1 MLGETGDAWLTR
13 LHMQLARELRG
24 QGWSQMNIAAML
36 GTTQSTISR
45 QYQKPIAQLSGSAD
59 ELTVD
64 GWAKEIAGGLL
75 SVGQSEELL
84 RQRFIVEFQF
94 TGNQVLR
101 FDKTLTGLDL
111 EVDQNEHALIRR
123 LEWAIGRLD
132 SRLIMPVLPKVGM
145 NIAACLNSARTADDV
160 AAVPGKIT
168 EVGGELRTHGKPTF
182 GSSKHLAQMLL
193 EVRKSDSTKSA
204 IINIRPPGDFDGT
217 DIDSVQEACNQLDWE
232 LADADRSGLEDSSS
246 VIDVVLDI
254 GDFGWEPS
262 LYVLGTSPLDV
273 VDRCHTLITTLGG
286 MQ

>member
-1 MLGETGDAWLTR
+1 MLGDTGGAWLTR

-145 NIAACLNSARTADDV
+145 NIAACLNSARTTDDV

-217 DIDSVQEACNQLDWE
+217 DIDVVQEACNQLNWE

>member
-1 MLGETGDAWLTR
+1 MLGDTGDAWLSR

-45 QYQKPIAQLSGSAD
+45 QYQKPIAELSGSAD

-111 EVDQNEHALIRR
+111 ESDQNEHALIRR

-132 SRLIMPVLPKVGM
+132 STIIMPVLPKVGM
-145 NIAACLNSARTADDV
+145 NIAACLNSATSSDDV

-168 EVGGELRTHGKPTF
+168 AVAGELRTHGKPAF
-182 GSSKHLAQMLL
+182 GSSNHLADMIL
-193 EVRKSDSTKSA
+193 ETRKSDSTKSA
-204 IINIRPPGDFDGT
+204 IINIRPPGDHEGT
-217 DIDSVQEACNQLDWE
+217 DIDAVQEACNKLSWE
-232 LADADRSGLEDSSS
+232 LADADRSGLENSNSS
-246 VIDVVLDI
+246 IDVILDI

-273 VDRCHTLITTLGG
+273 VDRCQTFIKTLEGLE
-286 MQ
+286 

>member
-1 MLGETGDAWLTR
+1 MLGDTGDAWLTR

-59 ELTVD
+59 ELAVD

-145 NIAACLNSARTADDV
+145 NIAACLNSARTTDDV

-217 DIDSVQEACNQLDWE
+217 DIDVVQEACNQLNWE

>member
-168 EVGGELRTHGKPTF
+168 EVVGELRTHGKPTF

-217 DIDSVQEACNQLDWE
+217 DIDVVQEACNQLNWE

>member
-24 QGWSQMNIAAML
+24 QGWSQMNIASML

-45 QYQKPIAQLSGSAD
+45 QYQKPIAELPGSAD

-64 GWAKEIAGGLL
+64 AWAKEITGGLL

-111 EVDQNEHALIRR
+111 EDDQNEHALIRR
-123 LEWAIGRLD
+123 LEWAIGRLN
-132 SRLIMPVLPKVGM
+132 SRLVIPVIPNVGM
-145 NIAACLNSARTADDV
+145 NIAACLTSANSSEDV

-168 EVGGELRTHGKPTF
+168 AIDGELRTHGKPQF
-182 GSSKHLAQMLL
+182 GSSTHLAEMLL
-193 EVRKSDSTKSA
+193 KARKSDPSKCS
-204 IINIRPPGDFDGT
+204 IINIRPPGDYEGT
-217 DIDSVQEACNQLDWE
+217 DIDAVQDACNQLGWE
-232 LADADRSGLEDSSS
+232 LADADRSGLEDSNSE
-246 VIDVVLDI
+246 IDVILDI

-262 LYVLGTSPLDV
+262 LYILAENPLEV
-273 VDRCHTLITTLGG
+273 VDKCHAIINALAGEN
-286 MQ
+286 

>member
-1 MLGETGDAWLTR
+1 MLGDTGDAWLTR

-45 QYQKPIAQLSGSAD
+45 QYQKTIARLSGSAD

-145 NIAACLNSARTADDV
+145 NIAACLNSASTIDDV

-168 EVGGELRTHGKPTF
+168 EEGGELRTHGKPTF

-193 EVRKSDSTKSA
+193 EARKSDSDKSA
-204 IINIRPPGDFDGT
+204 IINIRPPGDFEGT
-217 DIDSVQEACNQLDWE
+217 DIDMVQEACHQLNWE

-262 LYVLGTSPLDV
+262 LYVLGASPLDV

-286 MQ
+286 LQ

>member
-1 MLGETGDAWLTR
+1 MLGDTGDAWLTR

-45 QYQKPIAQLSGSAD
+45 QYQKTIARLSGSAD

-145 NIAACLNSARTADDV
+145 NIAACLNSASITDDV

-168 EVGGELRTHGKPTF
+168 EVGGELRTHGKPSF

-193 EVRKSDSTKSA
+193 EVRKSDSAKSA
-204 IINIRPPGDFDGT
+204 IINIRPPGDFEGT
-217 DIDSVQEACNQLDWE
+217 DIDMVQEACHQLNWE

>member
-1 MLGETGDAWLTR
+1 MLGDTGDAWLTR

-204 IINIRPPGDFDGT
+204 IINIRPPGDFEGT
-217 DIDSVQEACNQLDWE
+217 DIDVVQEACNQLNWE

-246 VIDVVLDI
+246 VVDVVLDI

-273 VDRCHTLITTLGG
+273 VVRCHTLITTLGG

>member
-1 MLGETGDAWLTR
+1 MLGNTGDAWLNR

-24 QGWSQMNIAAML
+24 QGWSQMNIASML

-45 QYQKPIAQLSGSAD
+45 QYQKPIAELPGSAD

-75 SVGQSEELL
+75 SVGQNDELL

-101 FDKTLTGLDL
+101 FDKTLTGMDL
-111 EVDQNEHALIRR
+111 EIDQNEHALIRR

-145 NIAACLNSARTADDV
+145 NIAACLDSATSIEDV

-168 EVGGELRTHGKPTF
+168 AVENELRTHGKPQF

-193 EVRKSDSTKSA
+193 EARKNDSSKSA
-204 IINIRPPGDFDGT
+204 IINVRPPGDHEGT
-217 DIDSVQEACNQLDWE
+217 DIDAVQEACNRLSWE
-232 LADADRSGLEDSSS
+232 LADADRTGLEDSNSQ
-246 VIDVVLDI
+246 IDVILDI

-262 LYVLGTSPLDV
+262 LYVLGASPLDV
-273 VDRCHTLITTLGG
+273 VDRCHTLIKTLEGLE
-286 MQ
+286 

>member
-1 MLGETGDAWLTR
+1 MLGENGDAWLSR

-45 QYQKPIAQLSGSAD
+45 QYQKPVTSLPGSAD
-59 ELTVD
+59 ELAVD

-75 SVGQSEELL
+75 SVGQNEELL

-132 SRLIMPVLPKVGM
+132 ARTIMPVLPNVGM
-145 NIAACLNSARTADDV
+145 NIAACLQTASSVDEV

-168 EVGGELRTHGKPTF
+168 SVDGELRTHGKPQF
-182 GSSKHLAQMLL
+182 GSSKHLAELLL
-193 EVRKSDSTKSA
+193 EARNIDASKSA
-204 IINIRPPGDFDGT
+204 IINIRPPGDYEGT
-217 DIDSVQEACNQLDWE
+217 DIDAVQEACNQLGWK
-232 LADADRSGLEDSSS
+232 LADADRNGLENPNSNVD
-246 VIDVVLDI
+246 VILDI

-262 LYVLGTSPLDV
+262 LYVLGQSPLEV
-273 VDRCHTLITTLGG
+273 VDRCHTFVKTLEG
-286 MQ
+286 MD

>member
-24 QGWSQMNIAAML
+24 QGWSQMNIASML

-45 QYQKPIAQLSGSAD
+45 QYQKPIAQLPGSAD

-64 GWAKEIAGGLL
+64 AWAKEITGGLL

-84 RQRFIVEFQF
+84 RQRFIIEFQF

-111 EVDQNEHALIRR
+111 EDDQNEHALIRR
-123 LEWAIGRLD
+123 LEWAIGRIN
-132 SRLIMPVLPKVGM
+132 SRLVIPVIPNVGM
-145 NIAACLNSARTADDV
+145 NIAACLTSANSPEDV

-168 EVGGELRTHGKPTF
+168 AIDGELRTHGKPQF
-182 GSSKHLAQMLL
+182 GSSTHLAEMLL
-193 EVRKSDSTKSA
+193 KARKSDSSKCS
-204 IINIRPPGDFDGT
+204 IINIRPPGDYEGT
-217 DIDSVQEACNQLDWE
+217 DIDAVQDACNQLGWE
-232 LADADRSGLEDSSS
+232 LADANRSGLEDSNSQ
-246 VIDVVLDI
+246 IDVILDI

-262 LYVLGTSPLDV
+262 LYILAENPLEV
-273 VDRCHTLITTLGG
+273 VDKCHAMINALAGEN
-286 MQ
+286 

>member
-1 MLGETGDAWLTR
+1 MLGETGGAWLDR

-24 QGWSQMNIAAML
+24 QGWSQMNIASML
-36 GTTQSTISR
+36 GSTQSTISR
-45 QYQKPIAQLSGSAD
+45 QYQKSMLALPGSAD

-64 GWAKEIAGGLL
+64 GWAKELAGGLL

-132 SRLIMPVLPKVGM
+132 SKSLLPVLPKVGL
-145 NIAACLNSARTADDV
+145 NIAACLNSATSPSEV

-168 EVGGELRTHGKPTF
+168 SVEGELRTHSKPQF
-182 GSSKHLAQMLL
+182 GSSNHLAKLL
-193 EVRKSDSTKSA
+193 LDAKKNDSSKSA
-204 IINIRPPGDFDGT
+204 IINIRPPGDHEGT
-217 DIDSVQEACNQLDWE
+217 DIDAVQEACNQLNWE
-232 LADADRSGLEDSSS
+232 LADAVRGGIEDSGSQ
-246 VIDVVLDI
+246 IDVILDI

-262 LYVLGTSPLDV
+262 LYVLAGSPLEA
-273 VDRCHTLITTLGG
+273 VDRCHALITTLGG
-286 MQ
+286 IE